1 MSVFITIFAGFTV
14 FVLGQIFLKWFIEP
28 VQEFRKLQ
36 GEILFIFANDHAAIH
51 NARAI
56 DEKEA
61 IKVMDKLYKLGAK
74 LHSCIHLIP
83 IYNKTRHL
91 FSLPEEEKVIF
102 AAKIIHSMANIM
114 FGSSADIHYKLD
126 LDRIQVCE
134 ALGIKDPI
142 QGSMTKDELLV
153 SIDKNNKRNNA

>member
-1 MSVFITIFAGFTV
+1 LTVFITIFAGFTV

-36 GEILFIFANDHAAIH
+36 GEILFLFANDHAAIH
-51 NARAI
+51 NAKAI

-61 IKVMDKLYKLGAK
+61 LIVLGALYNLGAR

-83 IYNKTRHL
+83 CYRKTRRV

-102 AAKIIHSMANIM
+102 AAKCMHSMGNTM
-114 FGSSADIHYKLD
+114 FGSSADINYKLD
-126 LDRIQVCE
+126 LYRIQICE
-134 ALGIKDPI
+134 ALNIKDPI
-142 QGSMTKDELLV
+142 QRSMTKDELLA
-153 SIDKNNKRNNA
+153 SIDNINKKNA